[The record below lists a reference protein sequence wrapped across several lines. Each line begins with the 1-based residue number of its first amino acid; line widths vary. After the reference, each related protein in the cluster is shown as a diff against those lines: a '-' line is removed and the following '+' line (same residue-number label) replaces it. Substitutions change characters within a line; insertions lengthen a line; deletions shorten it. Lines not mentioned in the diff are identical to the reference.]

1 MMKKYKVALR
11 EYERGWGSRI
21 DEIREFD
28 SLDEAEKFIIEFNS
42 ENDKEIVPDW
52 YMTASLMK

>member
-1 MMKKYKVALR
+1 MKKYKVALR